1 LILVD
6 SSAWIEMWRAT
17 GSAVDHRLTR
27 LVERG
32 ADLATTEPIE
42 MELLAGALGPKDELR
57 IESALA
63 SCGLVPVA
71 GAEDWRQA
79 AAVYRTCRQAG
90 ITPRRLIDCL
100 IAAVAIRAHVSIL
113 AQDRDFQLIARHSP
127 LELVA

>member
-1 LILVD
+1 
-6 SSAWIEMWRAT
+6 
-17 GSAVDHRLTR
+17 
-27 LVERG
+27 
-32 ADLATTEPIE
+32 